1 MVAEDGYFLM
11 VDVSVGLLEGCGCC
25 GVRGVDG
32 CDGGCRVWV
41 EVLAGMGWRCVR
53 GPLNGVYSCGGGLEC

>member
-11 VDVSVGLLEGCGCC
+11 VNVGVGLLEGCGCC

-32 CDGGCRVWV
+32 CDGGCCVWV

-53 GPLNGVYSCGGGLEC
+53 GPLNGVYGCGGGLEC